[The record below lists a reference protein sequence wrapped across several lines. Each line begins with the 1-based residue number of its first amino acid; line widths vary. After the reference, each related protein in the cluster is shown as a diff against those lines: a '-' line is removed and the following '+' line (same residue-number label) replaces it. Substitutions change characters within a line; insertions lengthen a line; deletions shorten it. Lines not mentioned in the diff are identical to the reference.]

1 MSTMK
6 ITLAAA
12 RVNAG
17 LYQREAAKRLGI
29 TPETLR
35 NYERG
40 KQVPTWTTV
49 KEMEKIYGISADN
62 ILFGADKPAG
72 EGDPA

>member
-40 KQVPTWTTV
+40 KQVPKWTTV

-62 ILFGADKPAG
+62 ILIGADK
-72 EGDPA
+72 

>member
-1 MSTMK
+1 MSAIK

-17 LYQREAAKRLGI
+17 LSQREAAKLLGI
-29 TPETLR
+29 TPGTLR

-62 ILFGADKPAG
+62 MIIGSKPAR
-72 EGDPA
+72 

>member
-40 KQVPTWTTV
+40 KQVPTWITV
-49 KEMEKIYGISADN
+49 KKMEEIYGISADN
-62 ILFGADKPAG
+62 ILIG
-72 EGDPA
+72 ERYVK

>member
-1 MSTMK
+1 MNQPIR

-17 LYQREAAKRLGI
+17 FTQREAAKLLEI
-29 TPETLR
+29 NVATLQ

-40 KQVPTWTTV
+40 KTCPSWEVV
-49 KEMEKIYGISADN
+49 RKMEDIYEMSSDYFNFDRS
-62 ILFGADKPAG
+62 
-72 EGDPA
+72 